1 MPHNITLS
9 RQREKQQQQQ
19 QAHIIVIKLNSFMRE
34 TSQTISKCTKSLAQI
49 LIQNTQLRARLQSIT
64 THQNYFSISII

>member
-9 RQREKQQQQQ
+9 RQREQQQQQ
-19 QAHIIVIKLNSFMRE
+19 QAHIIVMNLNSFTRE
-34 TSQTISKCTKSLAQI
+34 TPQTVSKCTKPLAQT
-49 LIQNTQLRARLQSIT
+49 LIQNTQLRARLQSIA

>member
-9 RQREKQQQQQ
+9 RQREKQQQK
-19 QAHIIVIKLNSFMRE
+19 QAHIIVKKLNSFMRE
-34 TSQTISKCTKSLAQI
+34 TPQTISKCTKSLAQI

-64 THQNYFSISII
+64 THQSYFSISII